1 MYSQGQKF
9 SEGIYKVNQE
19 HNIEAA
25 ILSQGHSRICPTYF
39 DGGKYK
45 KKYRRQLPSIFPW
58 SKPCEE
64 RKLPVKR
71 GLDFNDILSETN
83 LAATAESAKSEF
95 EAVEVRV
102 LEDNAETIEFAEFAS
117 IVTGV

>member
-1 MYSQGQKF
+1 M
-9 SEGIYKVNQE
+9 
-19 HNIEAA
+19 
-25 ILSQGHSRICPTYF
+25 L
-39 DGGKYK
+39 
-45 KKYRRQLPSIFPW
+45 SIFPW

-83 LAATAESAKSEF
+83 LAASAESAKSEF

-102 LEDNAETIEFAEFAS
+102 LEDNAETIEFGS

>member
-1 MYSQGQKF
+1 MYSQGQKS

-25 ILSQGHSRICPTYF
+25 ILSKGHSRICPTYF

-45 KKYRRQLPSIFPW
+45 KNYRRQLPSIFPW

-64 RKLPVKR
+64 RKL
-71 GLDFNDILSETN
+71 LDFNDILSETN
-83 LAATAESAKSEF
+83 LAASAESVKSEF